1 MCYIILFLFF
11 CILFFIVMV
20 VESVDLLNVN
30 FGVNSNEKGVE
41 KIMIEGVVMVNNKL
55 VGMFNLFIFNLEYD
69 LWVDL

>member
-30 FGVNSNEKGVE
+30 FGVNCSEKGVE